1 VEILNYI
8 PLAAGAVWSVLGELQ
23 TILAVV
29 FGLGM
34 VIFFHELGH
43 FAVAKWCNVH
53 VERFSIGIGPI
64 IWSHQ
69 RGETEYAL
77 SVLPLGGYVKMLGQD
92 DMDPNQMTSSE
103 IAENPR
109 SYSSKTVPQRMA
121 IISAGVLMNVAT
133 GFLFFAI
140 GYWNGVLE
148 PAPVVGGVRAGFPA
162 WEAGLR
168 AGDRVTAVN
177 EEPIRS
183 FVDLQEAILL
193 SSGDLKINVDRGGKA
208 LPNPI
213 VLTPVKASPGRS
225 IGVIPAVT
233 TEIGQIDDPVRIA
246 DAGMAIEKA
255 SEAFLPGDRIVGLQ
269 PQGESLDAAGE
280 QIPEQPVRLIADLR
294 RVLATYADREM
305 VYLVERKSAD
315 GKPTVVRIRV
325 PRQPVRK
332 LGFWM
337 AMGPIRAIQSNSPAA
352 QAGLKV
358 GDTIR
363 AVDGLKPGEDID
375 PLSLPVYFGRNGGQT
390 VTVMYSRATSGGTVE
405 GQCELVPNAD
415 LPGWMESPDS
425 STSPLTI
432 PSIGLGYQVQNYIA
446 KILPGSEVEK
456 LGGLSQLTKI
466 TKIELLHREPGTG
479 KPDAWGNAETPVEL
493 PLAAGENATAEEAE
507 PNWAWA
513 FDQLQRA
520 PGRKLVLHFE
530 DGKTTG
536 TRTLQELELE
546 DDWFLWV
553 RGFNPEIWENE
564 RVLLR
569 AQSLPEALTL
579 GLATTRKVAFSIY
592 RSLRKMV
599 GREVDME
606 SLSGPVGIAKI
617 AYKVAERGF
626 VELLVFLGILSINLA
641 ILNFL
646 PIPILDGGHMVFLLW
661 EGITRRKPSITV
673 INWAHAAGMV
683 FLLSLLV
690 FVMWI
695 DFFVSGN

>member
-1 VEILNYI
+1 
-8 PLAAGAVWSVLGELQ
+8 
-23 TILAVV
+23 
-29 FGLGM
+29 
-34 VIFFHELGH
+34 
-43 FAVAKWCNVH
+43 
-53 VERFSIGIGPI
+53 
-64 IWSHQ
+64 
-69 RGETEYAL
+69 
-77 SVLPLGGYVKMLGQD
+77 
-92 DMDPNQMTSSE
+92 
-103 IAENPR
+103 
-109 SYSSKTVPQRMA
+109 
-121 IISAGVLMNVAT
+121 MNVAT

-177 EEPIRS
+177 DEPIRS

-193 SSGDLKINVDRGGKA
+193 SSGDLKINVDRGGEA

-233 TEIGQIDDPVRIA
+233 TEIGTLDDPTRIA

-255 SEAFLPGDRIVGLQ
+255 SQPFLPGDRIVSLQ
-269 PQGESLDAAGE
+269 PYGETTDSEGKV
-280 QIPEQPVRLIADLR
+280 IPEPVLSVRLIADLR

-305 VYLVERKSAD
+305 LYGVERKSAD
-315 GKPTVVRIRV
+315 GKTTTVSIRV

-337 AMGPIRAIQSNSPAA
+337 AMGPIRAIQTDSPAA
-352 QAGLKV
+352 KAGLKV

-375 PLSLPVYFGRNGGQT
+375 PLSLPVYFGRKSGQA

-405 GQCELVPNAD
+405 GQCELAPTAD
-415 LPGWMESPDS
+415 MPGWMESPDS
-425 STSPLTI
+425 STAPLTI

-466 TKIELLHREPGTG
+466 TKVELLHREPGTG

-493 PLAAGENATAEEAE
+493 PLVAKESATAEESE

-520 PGRKLVLHFE
+520 PGASWYCIMRMARLRGLRRCRNWSWR
-530 DGKTTG
+530 TTG
-536 TRTLQELELE
+536 ICGCGASTRRSGRTSEYCC
-546 DDWFLWV
+546 V
-553 RGFNPEIWENE
+553 RG
-564 RVLLR
+564 RCLR
-569 AQSLPEALTL
+569 
-579 GLATTRKVAFSIY
+579 
-592 RSLRKMV
+592 
-599 GREVDME
+599 
-606 SLSGPVGIAKI
+606 
-617 AYKVAERGF
+617 
-626 VELLVFLGILSINLA
+626 
-641 ILNFL
+641 
-646 PIPILDGGHMVFLLW
+646 H
-661 EGITRRKPSITV
+661 
-673 INWAHAAGMV
+673 
-683 FLLSLLV
+683 
-690 FVMWI
+690 
-695 DFFVSGN
+695 

>member
-1 VEILNYI
+1 MEILNCM
-8 PLAAGAVWSVLGELQ
+8 PLAAGAFSSILGELQ

-29 FGLGM
+29 LGLGM

-53 VERFSIGIGPI
+53 VDRFSIGIGPI

-121 IISAGVLMNVAT
+121 IISAGVAMNVAT
-133 GFLFFAI
+133 GFLFFAF

-162 WEAGLR
+162 WEAGIR
-168 AGDRVTAVN
+168 AGDRIAAVN
-177 EEPIRS
+177 GEQIRS
-183 FVDLQEAILL
+183 FVDLQESILL
-193 SSGDLKINVDRGGKA
+193 SSGDLRMSVVRPGSDQAEEIT
-208 LPNPI
+208 
-213 VLTPVKASPGRS
+213 LTPVKGSPGRS
-225 IGVIPAVT
+225 IGVIPAFT
-233 TEIGQIDDPVRIA
+233 TEIDAVDDPALIA
-246 DAGMAIEKA
+246 DAGLAVEKA
-255 SEAFLPGDRIVGLQ
+255 SEAFLPGDKIVSLQ
-269 PQGESLDAAGE
+269 PVAASESAD
-280 QIPEQPVRLIADLR
+280 QSTPELPVRLIADLR

-305 VYLVERKSAD
+305 IYNVERKAD
-315 GKPTVVRIRV
+315 GGKSTVVRIRV
-325 PRQPVRK
+325 PAQPVRK

-337 AMGPIRAIQSNSPAA
+337 AMGPIRAIQKGSPAA
-352 QAGLKV
+352 VAGLQV

-363 AVDGLKPGEDID
+363 EVDGLKPGEDID
-375 PLSLPVYFGRNGGQT
+375 PLTLPVYFGKKSGQPI
-390 VTVMYSRATSGGTVE
+390 VIRYSRASSSGAVE
-405 GQCELVPNAD
+405 GECTLTPASD

-425 STSPLTI
+425 STAPLTI
-432 PSIGLGYQVQNYIA
+432 PSIGLGYQVQNHIA
-446 KILPGSEVEK
+446 KILPGSEAERV
-456 LGGLSQLTKI
+456 GGLSQLTRI
-466 TKIELLHREPGTG
+466 TKIELLHPDPGKG

-493 PLAAGENATAEEAE
+493 PLTATESSTEEEVEA
-507 PNWAWA
+507 NWAWA

-520 PGRKLVLHFE
+520 PGRKLVLHFD
-530 DGKTTG
+530 DGKSTG
-536 TRTLQELELE
+536 TVTLQDLELE
-546 DDWFLWV
+546 ENWGLWV
-553 RGFNPEIWENE
+553 RGFNPGIWRDE
-564 RVLLR
+564 RVLLQAR
-569 AQSLPEALTL
+569 SLPEALTL

-592 RSLRKMV
+592 RSLKKMV

-646 PIPILDGGHMVFLLW
+646 PIPILDGGHMVFLFW

-673 INWAHAAGMV
+673 INWAHAAGMI
-683 FLLSLLV
+683 FLMSLLA

-695 DFFVSGN
+695 DFFVSNN